1 MMDLI
6 MFVALLA
13 YIVYE
18 DCQRDRRR
26 GFRHSWFKRTVHSAV
41 DARGRLKGRDDQ

>member
-1 MMDLI
+1 MMSLI

-13 YIVYE
+13 YFVYE
-18 DCQRDRRR
+18 DYQKARRR
-26 GFRHSWFKRTVHSAV
+26 GFRRPWFERTGHRAV

>member
-1 MMDLI
+1 MDLI

-18 DCQRDRRR
+18 DRQKARRR
-26 GFRHSWFKRTVHSAV
+26 GYRRPWFKR
-41 DARGRLKGRDDQ
+41 KGRD